1 MCQTTTNQTKSN
13 QTHESSVAE
22 YLLKNTWIVDYTDDG
37 WVLQANTNEWLP
49 LTVFIERYN
58 INVNL

>member
-1 MCQTTTNQTKSN
+1 MSQTMTNQTKSN

-22 YLLKNTWIVDYTDDG
+22 YLLKNTWIVDYTEDG

-49 LTVFIERYN
+49 LTVFIERYK